1 MNDLGEKT
9 FAYAAKATYSFISFQ
24 SQFGLKSKLEINP
37 ANSHVENS
45 SFLTEKGLP
54 YLEFSVMVLLFCVK
68 PYQAF
73 RRNLV
78 HIKLVFQTKM
88 SKLLKIIKIV
98 YINQLRTFGSL
109 FRTNKIGKY
118 IHSS

>member
-1 MNDLGEKT
+1 MNDLSEKI
-9 FAYAAKATYSFISFQ
+9 FAYAAKATYSFFLFQ
-24 SQFGLKSKLEINP
+24 SQFRLKSKQEIKP
-37 ANSHVENS
+37 ANCHVENS
-45 SFLTEKGLP
+45 SFLTEKG
-54 YLEFSVMVLLFCVK
+54 YLEFSVMVHLFCVK

-78 HIKLVFQTKM
+78 HIKLVFQTKI

-109 FRTNKIGKY
+109 FRNNKIVKY